1 MYFFASRCLRLSV
14 AFLCACAWFSLVCAS
29 VPGGQNVGAFLRCR
43 IGDGSHPA
51 GASDRLPQDLR
62 RASDRLPVGSPGD
75 KMSGLFSAAGDP
87 LSLPAVV
94 FLFSLLAPCVLLAL
108 LTLLVRLLSQTEPP
122 PGAVRLAL
130 RCAVSAPAA
139 PQLLRV
145 ALIGAPELPQDL
157 TRHGAPVKTSLCLQ
171 VFAALSP
178 ASLFRGFAL

>member
-1 MYFFASRCLRLSV
+1 MSGLF
-14 AFLCACAWFSLVCAS
+14 
-29 VPGGQNVGAFLRCR
+29 RCR
-43 IGDGSHPA
+43 ICDGSHPA
-51 GASDRLPQDLR
+51 GGHLFGAFPPFLPIFAGKMPRSYCRSSRPAHLIGRPLDLR
-62 RASDRLPVGSPGD
+62 GTKCRGFWD

-108 LTLLVRLLSQTEPP
+108 LTLLARLRTQTEPP

-139 PQLLRV
+139 PQLRV

-171 VFAALSP
+171 VFVALSP